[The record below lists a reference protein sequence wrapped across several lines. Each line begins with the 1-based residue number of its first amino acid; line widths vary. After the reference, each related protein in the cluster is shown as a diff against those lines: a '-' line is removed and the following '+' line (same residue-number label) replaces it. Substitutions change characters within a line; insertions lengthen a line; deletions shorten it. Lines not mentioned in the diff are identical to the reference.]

1 MRYAFAF
8 TTLLMMTAL
17 TGPAYSQF
25 SSGKEKTPLDL
36 KYERED
42 AERAQNEK
50 DYNATMKRLKG
61 QQAGP
66 VSNDPWKKVRSSGST
81 GSSDGSTAKR

>member
-1 MRYAFAF
+1 
-8 TTLLMMTAL
+8 MMTAL

-25 SSGKEKTPLDL
+25 GGNSAEKTPLQL
-36 KYERED
+36 QYERED

-50 DYNATMKRLKG
+50 DYNTTMKRLKG
-61 QQAGP
+61 QGTGP